1 MADLEFSTLG
11 SPWQR
16 APAVLGSSSSVKTP
30 ARWVQGSHAVAYS
43 TPQGVAQC
51 QGTLWSQVHGQVLG
65 SPSQLDTSTEPP
77 AEGPGYPSSIAW
89 EPVRPVGAQ
98 APAQTLLTEELSLV
112 TIPSD
117 VVARGHPVT
126 SRCLICI

>member
-11 SPWQR
+11 SPWQS
-16 APAVLGSSSSVKTP
+16 APAVLRSSSSVKTP
-30 ARWVQGSHAVAYS
+30 ARWIQGSDAVAYS
-43 TPQGVAQC
+43 IPQGVAQC
-51 QGTLWSQVHGQVLG
+51 QGTFWSQVHGQVLG
-65 SPSQLDTSTEPP
+65 SPCHLDTSTEPP
-77 AEGPGYPSSIAW
+77 AEGPGYPSSSSSIAW

-117 VVARGHPVT
+117 VVARGI
-126 SRCLICI
+126 L